1 MEIKLLGRL
10 EASFEGNSVAPTAA
24 KPRQILALLALNSGH
39 VLPVSTLI
47 EELWGDSPPPSV
59 RTTMQTYIMQL
70 RRLFQSAISDGGAKP
85 KDILTTQCD
94 GYLLDIDPHDVD
106 VCCYEEKL
114 RAGYHAL
121 ELGDDYAGSRLL
133 SEALELW
140 DGAALM
146 DVRVG
151 LPLSFEVTRLE
162 ESRLGALE
170 TRMAADMRLGR
181 HQSLLAELA
190 SLTARQPM
198 QENFCAHLMLALYR
212 SGRQWQALESYQRLR
227 ETLCDEL
234 GVDPSARLQALHA
247 AILRSDPALELPER
261 VLAQVS

>member
-1 MEIKLLGRL
+1 MDIKMLGRL
-10 EASFEGNSVAPTAA
+10 EASLAGHSVAPTAA

-47 EELWGDSPPPSV
+47 EELWSDDPPPSV

-70 RRLFQSAISDGGAKP
+70 RRLFQSAIADGPARP

-94 GYLLDIDPHDVD
+94 GYLLNIDPHDVD
-106 VCCYEEKL
+106 VCRYEEKL
-114 RAGYHAL
+114 RAGHKAL
-121 ELGDDYAGSRLL
+121 QLGDDYSGSRLL
-133 SEALELW
+133 NEALDLW
-140 DGAALM
+140 EGPMLM

-151 LPLSFEVTRLE
+151 MPLSFEVTRLE

-170 TRMAADMRLGR
+170 SRVAADMRLGR
-181 HQSLLAELA
+181 HQTLLAELA
-190 SLTARQPM
+190 ALTARQPM
-198 QENFCAHLMLALYR
+198 QENFGAHQMLALYR

-227 ETLCDEL
+227 TTLCDEL

-247 AILRSDPALELPER
+247 AILRSDPALELPDQM
-261 VLAQVS
+261 LAQVS